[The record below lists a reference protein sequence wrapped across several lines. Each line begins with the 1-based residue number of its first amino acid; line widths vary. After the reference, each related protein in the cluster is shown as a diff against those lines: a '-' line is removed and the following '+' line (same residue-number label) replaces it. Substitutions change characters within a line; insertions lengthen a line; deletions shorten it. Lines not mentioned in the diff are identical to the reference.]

1 MGGKQGIISL
11 KDKLL
16 DLLKGDKKI
25 KFIVAVGI
33 LGIILILLSDV
44 FAPNKENKATTTA
57 SDYSLSQENQEL
69 EKQIYDMVATIDGVG
84 RAKVIVTL
92 ENSAENIYA
101 KEEKRNTDVTKDA
114 QGGQDTKTTQKDSTE
129 EKYIFVDDPDGG
141 KQALLTTQKA
151 PLVKGVV
158 VVCEGGDDTTVRSR
172 IIDAVTTALDI
183 GSNRV
188 CVTKMS
194 NVNK

>member
-1 MGGKQGIISL
+1 MGGKQSIISI

-16 DLLKGDKKI
+16 DFFKGDKKI

-33 LGIILILLSDV
+33 LGIVLILLSDIIT
-44 FAPNKENKATTTA
+44 PKQENKAVKTTGGN
-57 SDYSLSQENQEL
+57 SLSQENQEI
-69 EKQIYDMVATIDGVG
+69 EKRIYDMVSTIEGVG
-84 RAKVIVTL
+84 NAKVIVTL

-101 KEEKRNTDVTKDA
+101 KEEKRDSDVTKDA
-114 QGGQDTKTTQKDSTE
+114 QNGQDTKTTQKDSTE
-129 EKYIFVDDPDGG
+129 ENYIFVDDPNGG

-158 VVCEGGDDTTVRSR
+158 VVCEGGDDTKVRSR